1 MMIKLLRNVKGYDLD
16 KILNLW
22 LEGNID
28 GHDFIP
34 QTYWQ
39 SKIAVVAKLLP
50 QSNIYAYY
58 DNSENIVGFLGEVD
72 GYIAGLFVDK
82 KFQRLG
88 IGRQL
93 VDYIK
98 QVNNELTLSVYENN
112 ARALHFY
119 EKNGFVV
126 NTKQIDTETGELEFS
141 MYWPQSTL

>member
-1 MMIKLLRNVKGYDLD
+1 MMIKLLRNVKGSDLD

-34 QTYWQ
+34 QKYWQ

-93 VDYIK
+93 VNYIK

-141 MYWPQSTL
+141 MYWSQSTL

>member
-1 MMIKLLRNVKGYDLD
+1 MMIKLLRNVKGSDLD

-141 MYWPQSTL
+141 MYWSQSTL

>member
-1 MMIKLLRNVKGYDLD
+1 MIKLLRNVKGSDLD

-34 QTYWQ
+34 QKYWQ

-72 GYIAGLFVDK
+72 GYVAGLFVDK

-141 MYWPQSTL
+141 MYWSQSTL

>member
-1 MMIKLLRNVKGYDLD
+1 MMIKLLRNVKGSDLD
-16 KILNLW
+16 KIFNLW

-34 QTYWQ
+34 QKYWQ

-72 GYIAGLFVDK
+72 GYVAGLFVDK

-141 MYWPQSTL
+141 MYWSQSTL